1 MKGIWLMS
9 QNKEML
15 IYATSFQ
22 LVRGLFDNMQL
33 KVNNLLIVADF
44 SRNPQLAYVT
54 LDAIM
59 DHIKNND
66 ENDVYQIMVDRKHN
80 TPFMPSI

>member
-33 KVNNLLIVADF
+33 KVNNLLIVGDF

-59 DHIKNND
+59 DHIKNNE
-66 ENDVYQIMVDRKHN
+66 ENDIYQIMADRKH
-80 TPFMPSI
+80 TIPFMPSI

>member
-66 ENDVYQIMVDRKHN
+66 ENDIYQIMVDRKHN

>member
-1 MKGIWLMS
+1 MS

-66 ENDVYQIMVDRKHN
+66 ENDIYQIMIDRKH
-80 TPFMPSI
+80 TI

>member
-1 MKGIWLMS
+1 MS
-9 QNKEML
+9 QNKELL

-44 SRNPQLAYVT
+44 SRNPQLAYAT

-66 ENDVYQIMVDRKHN
+66 ENDVYQIMLDRKHN

>member
-66 ENDVYQIMVDRKHN
+66 ENDVYQIMIDRKHN

>member
-66 ENDVYQIMVDRKHN
+66 ENDVYQIMVDRKH
-80 TPFMPSI
+80 TI

>member
-1 MKGIWLMS
+1 
-9 QNKEML
+9 
-15 IYATSFQ
+15 
-22 LVRGLFDNMQL
+22 LFDNMQL

>member
-66 ENDVYQIMVDRKHN
+66 ENDIYQIMIDRKH
-80 TPFMPSI
+80 TI

>member
-9 QNKEML
+9 QNKELL

-66 ENDVYQIMVDRKHN
+66 ENDVYQIMVDRKH
-80 TPFMPSI
+80 TI

>member
-9 QNKEML
+9 QNKELL

-66 ENDVYQIMVDRKHN
+66 ENDVYQIMIDRKH
-80 TPFMPSI
+80 TI

>member
-9 QNKEML
+9 QNKELL

-44 SRNPQLAYVT
+44 SRNPQLAYAT

-66 ENDVYQIMVDRKHN
+66 ENDVYQIMLDRKHN

>member
-54 LDAIM
+54 IDAIM
-59 DHIKNND
+59 DHIKNNE
-66 ENDVYQIMVDRKHN
+66 ENDIYQIMLDRKH
-80 TPFMPSI
+80 TI